1 MLAPDG
7 RSDPASRNAGHD
19 RVRRAWPRPCGRTT
33 LLFTRNMGKY
43 FRISI
48 GLSLYDDVL
57 ISFLI
62 DRLLAVLA
70 KYDFGHLK
78 APLTGEFNV
87 EIAVYH
93 TIPHGHP
100 ASFHAVASHPANKVD
115 SRSA

>member
-62 DRLLAVLA
+62 DRLLASLQSRTS
-70 KYDFGHLK
+70 GILK
-78 APLTGEFNV
+78 APFKLWFSERRLN
-87 EIAVYH
+87 INY
-93 TIPHGHP
+93 P
-100 ASFHAVASHPANKVD
+100 ASAPGIRPECCNRTAG
-115 SRSA
+115 